1 MGNYTSKDENLA
13 EQSAIPARIGLAIPP
28 NSPNTTG
35 GSNQTPQSYAAGL
48 EDNRFYNSNSNSAQN
63 EDGYT

>member
-13 EQSAIPARIGLAIPP
+13 EQSAIPARIGLTIPP

-35 GSNQTPQSYAAGL
+35 GNQTSQNYAAGI

-63 EDGYT
+63 EDGYA